1 MTEERELLTLPT
13 QAELDAAREAIGK
26 ALNELSTIAGQ
37 VSARYKGR
45 GDDPDADAPMETIGA
60 LYMFARHVDS
70 YLVEARENML
80 DPLVH
85 ELWYL

>member
-13 QAELDAAREAIGK
+13 QAELDAAREAVGK
-26 ALNELSTIAGQ
+26 ALEGLGTIAGQ
-37 VSARYKGR
+37 VQARYKGR

-70 YLVEARENML
+70 YLVEAREML

-85 ELWYL
+85 QLWYL